1 MAIKFIS
8 VKCPECGASLPIEEG
23 RKQVFCSYCGT
34 KVMVTNENEYIYRH
48 IDEADVKK
56 AETDRIIRMRQ
67 QELDAQLNAQNTGIR
82 KILTT
87 IWLIL
92 SLIILAICVV
102 KIAFLDDFI
111 TGFLM
116 LFYVGGPVIG
126 GGGYLIFK
134 LIPEKESDKA
144 LLNRGGIRFPKD
156 IMPLSDK
163 NYESV
168 RSALEAAGFT
178 NVKCVNMHDVTLGLL
193 QKPGKVE
200 SISVNGT
207 NITTGGRV
215 YMPNTPI
222 IITYHGK

>member
-1 MAIKFIS
+1 MAIKFTS

-67 QELDAQLNAQNTGIR
+67 QDLDSQLNAQNTGIR

-92 SLIILAICVV
+92 SLIVLAICVV
-102 KIAFLDDFI
+102 KIAFLDDFT

-134 LIPEKESDKA
+134 LIPEKESDKV
-144 LLNRGGIRFPKD
+144 LLNGGGIRFPKD

-168 RSALEAAGFT
+168 RSALEVAGFT

>member
-134 LIPEKESDKA
+134 ATVYK
-144 LLNRGGIRFPKD
+144 
-156 IMPLSDK
+156 
-163 NYESV
+163 
-168 RSALEAAGFT
+168 
-178 NVKCVNMHDVTLGLL
+178 GL
-193 QKPGKVE
+193 QAV
-200 SISVNGT
+200 
-207 NITTGGRV
+207 
-215 YMPNTPI
+215 
-222 IITYHGK
+222 

>member
-134 LIPEKESDKA
+134 LIPEKESDKV
-144 LLNRGGIRFPKD
+144 LLNGGGIRFPKD

-168 RSALEAAGFT
+168 RSALEAAGLT

>member
-134 LIPEKESDKA
+134 LIPEKESDKV
-144 LLNRGGIRFPKD
+144 LLNGGGIRFPKD

-168 RSALEAAGFT
+168 RSALEAAVFT

>member
-1 MAIKFIS
+1 MAIKFTS
-8 VKCPECGASLPIEEG
+8 VKCPECGASLPLEEG

-67 QELDAQLNAQNTGIR
+67 QDLDSQLNAQNTGIR

-92 SLIILAICVV
+92 SLIVLAICVV
-102 KIAFLDDFI
+102 KIAFLDDFT

-134 LIPEKESDKA
+134 LIPEKESDKV
-144 LLNRGGIRFPKD
+144 LLNGGGIRFPKD

-168 RSALEAAGFT
+168 RSALEVAGFT